1 MKTKNQPKSA
11 VPADRR
17 QRGLALITVLSTLAI
32 LVILTVATLSLS
44 TMERKSSVKFADGE
58 SASNL
63 ADMAVSVV
71 MGQVWEGT
79 RRNPGTGGIW
89 ATQPGAIH
97 KFSANG
103 ALQAAYKLYSD
114 DKMVETSSV
123 ALVNDAPAASWAS
136 NRAVWTDLNEPVIR
150 PDSPN
155 DSDDALEVI
164 FPIIDPRAYV
174 PSNEGAVAS
183 SNIEGFRYLTNMDG
197 VVAAN
202 SVIDVNARL
211 PMPVRWLYIL
221 KDGTMG
227 HLDDGGTFV
236 AAGVGQDASEE
247 NPIVGRIAF
256 WTDDESCKVN
266 INTAG
271 EPTAWCPPTVFHDR
285 DYNWAVFP
293 PTRYE
298 YQRYPGHPATV
309 AMSSILFP
317 NVDLDSY
324 GKIGANLAQ
333 VQAIKERIYE
343 VMPKINRGGSVG
355 GTIPFWALNDPRYA
369 GARQFRADVS
379 QSIQQRLYASVDEL
393 LFSENIQG
401 NRRTTHD
408 QQGGVKLFSQ
418 FTNEERALERVRFFL
433 TAKSSAPETN
443 MFGRP
448 RVSIWPVADQSLGNE
463 YRTVYDRMIAYCSTI
478 APQTTGGGN
487 SYFFTRADS
496 TSRTFD
502 YAQIQ
507 RNRDLLEYLNRQMSE
522 GFPSGGQ
529 QAASFFAK
537 YGPDAAQ
544 ILAQIFDYIRSTNSY
559 DGVLAPPREQILEGD
574 YRLNGL
580 SMKNI
585 YLRRDQLESVR
596 RTYTAARGS
605 GDRTLN
611 DASNVRVDQ
620 EQTPNTAFPGHGQ
633 VVPIQTNIGG
643 QTQMGFGR
651 FPTVTEIGLQ
661 FICTADGD
669 SDSGSWRIAQSDG
682 NGGFTLPPAPPPPG
696 NTPPAP
702 SDPLIY
708 SGGRTAG
715 RIDITKILPDQG
727 GQTELEPAFS
737 YSNAH
742 PRQPKVWY
750 SNYPPIPVVGAYG
763 TDVGA
768 PEDSPRHPRNH
779 PGFRPE
785 NWNVTLDQ
793 GKPLLPGQ
801 RRIQAALNLE
811 LSALA
816 TAYTGLYPD
825 FCMEI
830 EGLGNLRVQAGRS
843 SIQLFNY
850 GNRKISWRS
859 RNNLFLQSHG
869 REPGGTIGPSAVA
882 AGRGNAGVGLL
893 ADDTNFNA
901 QVSDGGFTYD
911 GETNYELTSTFTTV
925 DRTQPLR
932 FRSVGPLR
940 INIYAT
946 RDMSPNNLVQT
957 INVRFPN
964 EQTLPVPELVVVSTP
979 IVEWQDS
986 QGRRFRNEASEAP
999 RWWVFQSGGALNRY
1013 VNGGE
1018 YRPPGTGGPNPFTP
1032 PTDAVSRRTRGRLHV
1047 IGSNGGA
1054 SPPIPLANTII
1065 YTGGNRLSQPWRVP
1079 RASGP
1084 PAQTAESA
1092 SRRGYVTPG
1101 MEGPFGSDVIMSM
1114 VPRHGDFRLLA
1125 AKQEVPESDWVPH
1138 PDVGETPTAA
1148 NPFAGYNAHSYQI
1161 YAASEAGASLGSKRD
1176 LNNQLVAGARY
1187 DGQQGIAV
1195 SPSAGRYLDLPDTSN
1210 HPLPNSTL
1218 AKRYGDFDTGLTT
1231 LRDGPWINRA
1241 DEGSTGVDN
1250 LLIGNAV
1257 VRRPTAYFDENWRSA
1272 ESGEAYMTPNRMMP
1286 SPVVFGSLPT
1296 GVNSNEPWRTL
1307 LFRPYVP
1314 PLNGEQNHP
1323 GSPNY
1328 GGGQPEFSGINPADH
1343 YILDLF
1349 WMPVVE
1355 PYAISEPFS
1364 TAGKININYQ
1374 MVPFNSYIKRATGL
1388 HALMKGE
1395 VFHALPTFDVRNV
1408 HDNPPNTRNV
1418 RTGEAFGEYFQAAKW
1433 SDQLDRTT
1441 TDFYN
1446 PGAGQPTLK
1455 FWHRKINVDTRQGGR
1470 GGGQPQGV
1478 VAQFEARFE
1487 HNGNVPAGAQGLFR
1501 TASQI
1506 CEIHLI
1512 PQKVAGPSPARP
1524 VIAGQQT
1531 SPTDGSDEQP
1541 NTPYNAA
1548 NIATFWESRQ
1558 ITGDNLRERPYAT
1571 IYGKITT
1578 RTNTFRVHFR
1588 AQSLRKARSI
1598 DPTQVDLRVD
1608 SISSDY
1614 RGSAL
1619 IERRIDPEDPRVRT
1633 LDYATNPGAPPLD
1646 DFYNFRVLERKRF
1659 NP

>member
-1 MKTKNQPKSA
+1 MKTNQQLNSK
-11 VPADRR
+11 VPVDRR
-17 QRGLALITVLSTLAI
+17 KRGLALITVLSTLAI

-44 TMERKSSVKFADGE
+44 TMERKSSVKFSDGE

-71 MGQVWEGT
+71 MGQIWEGT
-79 RRNPGTGGIW
+79 RRNPGASGLW
-89 ATQPGAIH
+89 ATQPGAVH
-97 KFSANG
+97 KFTPNG

-114 DKMVETSSV
+114 DKMIETSSN
-123 ALVNDAPAASWAS
+123 ALVNDAPDPSWAA
-136 NRAVWTDLNEPVIR
+136 NREVWTDLNEPVIR

-155 DSDDALEVI
+155 DNDDALEVI

-174 PSNEGAVAS
+174 QSSEGAVGS
-183 SNIEGFRYLTNMDG
+183 PNIEGFRYSQNMAG
-197 VVAAN
+197 VVPAS
-202 SVIDVNARL
+202 SVADTNARL

-227 HLDDGGTFV
+227 HLDEGGRFV
-236 AAGVGQDASEE
+236 SAGNGQNATEQ
-247 NPIVGRIAF
+247 NPIIGRIAF

-309 AMSSILFP
+309 AMSSVLFP
-317 NVDLDSY
+317 NVDLETY
-324 GKIGANLAQ
+324 GKTGANLAQ
-333 VQAIKERIYE
+333 IQSIKERIYE
-343 VMPKINRGGSVG
+343 IMPKINKGGSVG
-355 GTIPFWALNDPRYA
+355 GTIPFWALNDPRYG

-393 LFSENIQG
+393 LFSENVQG

-408 QQGGVKLFSQ
+408 QLGSVKLFSQ

-448 RVSIWPVADQSLGNE
+448 RVSIWPVADQRLGND

-478 APQTTGGGN
+478 APETSGGGN
-487 SYFFTRADS
+487 AYHFSRADS
-496 TSRTFD
+496 TSKDFD

-507 RNRDLLEYLNRQMSE
+507 RNRDLLDYLYRQMSE
-522 GFPSGGQ
+522 NFPSGGQ
-529 QAASFFAK
+529 QPASFVAK

-559 DGVLAPPREQILEGD
+559 DGVLAPTREQILQGE
-574 YRLNGL
+574 YRMNGL

-585 YLRRDQLESVR
+585 YLRRDQLEGSR
-596 RTYTAARGS
+596 RTFTAARGS
-605 GDRTLN
+605 GNRTLTLN
-611 DASNVRVDQ
+611 NVAVDQ

-633 VVPIQTNIGG
+633 VVPIETNIGG
-643 QTQMGFGR
+643 QTQRGFGR
-651 FPTVTEIGLQ
+651 FPTITEIGLQ

-669 SDSGSWRIAQSDG
+669 PDSGSWRIPQSDG
-682 NGGFTLPPAPPPPG
+682 NGGYTLPPAPPAPG
-696 NTPPAP
+696 NTPVPQ
-702 SDPLIY
+702 SDPAIY

-715 RIDITKILPDQG
+715 RIDISKILPDQG
-727 GQTELEPAFS
+727 GQTELEPAYRF
-737 YSNAH
+737 NGNH
-742 PRQPKVWY
+742 PLQPRVWY
-750 SNYPPIPVVGAYG
+750 SNYPPLPGVGSYG
-763 TDVGA
+763 TDTNL
-768 PEDSPRHPRNH
+768 PPDHPRHPQNH

-811 LSALA
+811 LSALG

-830 EGLGNLRVQAGRS
+830 EGLGNLRIQAGRS

-850 GNRKISWRS
+850 GNRRISWRS
-859 RNNLFLQSHG
+859 RNNLFLQSNG

-893 ADDTNFNA
+893 PDDTNFNA

-911 GETNYELTSTFTTV
+911 GETNYELTSTFTTI
-925 DRTQPLR
+925 DRTQPMR
-932 FRSVGPLR
+932 FRSTGPLR

-946 RDMSPNNLVQT
+946 RDMSPKNLVQT

-964 EQTLPVPELVVVSTP
+964 EQPLPVPELVVVSTP
-979 IVEWQDS
+979 AVEWQDT
-986 QGRRFRNEASEAP
+986 QGRRLRNEPSEAP

-1013 VNGGE
+1013 VGGSE
-1018 YRPPGTGGPNPFTP
+1018 YRAPGTGAPPPFTP
-1032 PTDAVSRRTRGRLHV
+1032 GTAFNDRRTRGRLYV
-1047 IGSNGGA
+1047 YGSNGGA

-1065 YTGGNRLSQPWRVP
+1065 YTGGNQTSQPWRVP
-1079 RASGP
+1079 GTQGA
-1084 PAQTAESA
+1084 PAQTGASA

-1101 MEGPFGSDVIMSM
+1101 LQGPFGSDVIMSM

-1125 AKQEVPESDWVPH
+1125 AKKVVPESDWVPH
-1138 PDVGETPTAA
+1138 PDVGETPTAT
-1148 NPFAGYNAHSYQI
+1148 NPFAGFNAHSYQI
-1161 YAASEAGASLGSKRD
+1161 YAASEAGASLGNRRD

-1187 DGQQGIAV
+1187 DGQQGTAV
-1195 SPSAGRYLDLPDTSN
+1195 SASAGRYLDLPDTSEY
-1210 HPLPNSTL
+1210 PLPNSTL

-1250 LLIGNAV
+1250 LLIGNDV

-1307 LFRPYVP
+1307 LFRPFVP
-1314 PLNGEQNHP
+1314 PLNGERSHP

-1328 GGGQPEFSGINPADH
+1328 GGGLPEFSGINPADH

-1364 TAGKININYQ
+1364 TSGKININYQ
-1374 MVPFNSYIKRATGL
+1374 MVPFNNYIKRATGL

-1395 VFHALPTFDVRNV
+1395 IFHALPTFDVRNV

-1418 RTGEAFGEYFQAAKW
+1418 RTGEDFGEYFQAAKW
-1433 SDQLDRTT
+1433 SDQQDRTT
-1441 TDFYN
+1441 STFYQT
-1446 PGAGQPTLK
+1446 GAGQPALK

-1470 GGGQPQGV
+1470 GTSQAQGV

-1487 HNGNVPAGAQGLFR
+1487 HSPSVPAGAQGLFR

-1506 CEIHLI
+1506 CEVHLI
-1512 PQKVAGPSPARP
+1512 PQKVAGTSPAQP

-1541 NTPYNAA
+1541 TSPYNVA
-1548 NIATFWESRQ
+1548 NINTFWEARQ

-1578 RTNTFRVHFR
+1578 RTNTIRVHFR

-1598 DPTQVDLRVD
+1598 DPAEVDLRSD
-1608 SISSDY
+1608 TISSDY

-1619 IERRIDPEDPRVRT
+1619 IERRIDPEDARIRN
-1633 LDYATNPGAPPLD
+1633 LDYAVNPAAPPLD
-1646 DFYNFRVLERKRF
+1646 EFYNFRVLERKRF